1 MDRVALPLPFLAAT
15 TTVPASC
22 TFLSRSGIWSAGM
35 VLPALS
41 WENRGRMV
49 VPAWPPMTGMEISS
63 IGAPVISCT
72 NFSARTQSRE
82 LTPTILAGFRPFFFH
97 SSAMAGTTE
106 FTGLTMR
113 PTTASGQN
121 LAQASTMFL
130 AMPALMLSRSLRSWP
145 GLRGTPAGTRTR
157 WQPVRHSP
165 ATSTA
170 FASLS
175 KAYALTFAFLFMC
188 ERSAATPS
196 GGIMAMV
203 RS

>member
-1 MDRVALPLPFLAAT
+1 MDRVALPLPFLALT
-15 TTVPASC
+15 TSVPASC
-22 TFLSRSGIWSAGM
+22 TRLSSASILSAGM
-35 VLPALS
+35 LLAALS
-41 WENRGRMV
+41 WENKGRIV
-49 VPAWPPMTGMEISS
+49 APACPPMTGTSMVFR
-63 IGAPVISCT
+63 GAPVISWT
-72 NFSARTQSRE
+72 NLLARTPSKVV
-82 LTPTILAGFRPFFFH
+82 TPQILLASSPFCLY

-106 FTGLTMR
+106 FTGFTMSPR
-113 PTTASGQN
+113 MASGQC
-121 LAQASTMFL
+121 LAHASIMPC
-130 AMPALMLSRSLRSWP
+130 AMPMLTFNRSARSMP
-145 GLRGTPAGTRTR
+145 GFRGTPAGTRTR